1 MYDLFLLAKEL
12 GSFGS
17 AAWISKGRMIQN
29 GIFLL
34 FYKVETMARKRRQVS
49 PTFVIFYVVF
59 GLLNPKNGKKR
70 HNKPQIIDKS
80 TIITLLTKLAQLFKR
95 SKKYF

>member
-17 AAWISKGRMIQN
+17 AAWISKGRVIQN

-34 FYKVETMARKRRQVS
+34 FYKVETMARKRRQV
-49 PTFVIFYVVF
+49 
-59 GLLNPKNGKKR
+59 GLE
-70 HNKPQIIDKS
+70 
-80 TIITLLTKLAQLFKR
+80 
-95 SKKYF
+95 YFRRVYLHSMQYLW